1 MWPDPKA
8 VKRRIGVQLQ
18 ATALFDYQKLHE
30 IIFLFGTCYGI
41 RRPKD
46 DCVAL
51 LDRVGL
57 AEKADAYADQLSGGQ
72 AQRLSIALALVN
84 DPVVTFLDEPTT
96 GLDPR
101 ARRALWDVIR
111 EINGDGTTV
120 VLTTHYM
127 EEAERLCDRVAVM
140 DLGHIRGL
148 DMPRTLIN
156 QLGAEATIS
165 FDLSEPLP
173 LDDLCAIDGATGCR
187 EAEEGLRGRGARR
200 PARRHLAARAG
211 RRARGARQASRRQGR
226 RPRGRLPADDR
237 PQAGRRRRRRRRGG
251 GRRQEAP
258 PLRSRGR
265 PLMRTF
271 LDFVWHDTQMTMRNK
286 QALFWSFFF
295 PVMLMGLLGIVFGQ
309 PNAFTAKLAIVPQD
323 RGRRHGGRGR
333 LQAGAGGQGQRR
345 ERRAA
350 GAGRP
355 QERRLRRRARPAARP
370 RAARAD
376 RDGGR
381 RGRQSAAAAPLEMPY
396 YYDNSSMIQ
405 ASEVNSVVQQVL
417 QQLSYFATDTKPAF
431 ALKMQAVA
439 AAGFDYI
446 DFLVPGVIAMAIMTN
461 GIYAVSGTFVTYR
474 QKGVL
479 HRLRATPM
487 PLSSFI
493 GANVV
498 VHLVRSL
505 IQAALVLA
513 VGVFVFHV
521 HVAGVHLLGRVAVM
535 ALVGAGCFVTIGFFV
550 AAVAKNVEV
559 AAALGQVIGTPMMF
573 LSGIFFPMDNAPAWI
588 QPVVKLMPLTYLANG
603 LRDVIIH
610 GTSLWFVRL
619 DLAVLAV
626 FTVVFMG
633 LSVRYFRWE

>member
-1 MWPDPKA
+1 
-8 VKRRIGVQLQ
+8 
-18 ATALFDYQKLHE
+18 
-30 IIFLFGTCYGI
+30 
-41 RRPKD
+41 
-46 DCVAL
+46 
-51 LDRVGL
+51 
-57 AEKADAYADQLSGGQ
+57 
-72 AQRLSIALALVN
+72 
-84 DPVVTFLDEPTT
+84 
-96 GLDPR
+96 
-101 ARRALWDVIR
+101 
-111 EINGDGTTV
+111 
-120 VLTTHYM
+120 
-127 EEAERLCDRVAVM
+127 
-140 DLGHIRGL
+140 
-148 DMPRTLIN
+148 
-156 QLGAEATIS
+156 
-165 FDLSEPLP
+165 
-173 LDDLCAIDGATGCR
+173 
-187 EAEEGLRGRGARR
+187 
-200 PARRHLAARAG
+200 
-211 RRARGARQASRRQGR
+211 
-226 RPRGRLPADDR
+226 
-237 PQAGRRRRRRRRGG
+237 
-251 GRRQEAP
+251 
-258 PLRSRGR
+258 
-265 PLMRTF
+265 MRTF

-323 RGRRHGGRGR
+323 RAAATAVVAAFKQVPAVKVSVVSDER
-333 LQAGAGGQGQRR
+333 QALADLKNGDYAGVLVLPPGLAQRALTGTAAGG
-345 ERRAA
+345 
-350 GAGRP
+350 
-355 QERRLRRRARPAARP
+355 
-370 RAARAD
+370 
-376 RDGGR
+376 
-381 RGRQSAAAAPLEMPY
+381 GRQSAAAAPLEMPY